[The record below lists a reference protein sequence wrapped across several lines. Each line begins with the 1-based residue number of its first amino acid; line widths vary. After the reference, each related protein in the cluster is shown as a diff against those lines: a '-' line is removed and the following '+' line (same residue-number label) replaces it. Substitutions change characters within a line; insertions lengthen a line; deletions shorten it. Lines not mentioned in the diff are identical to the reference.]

1 MGCGVLGWK
10 WEGYQVGFP
19 RGAPRAHLLS
29 RDRQACSIGHFEPF
43 PEVMEGSEEGD
54 AVIGP
59 RRPTRPPRDSQFRKR
74 ERLVNK

>member
-43 PEVMEGSEEGD
+43 PEVMEGSEEGE
-54 AVIGP
+54 AHAASKRLTVQEA
-59 RRPTRPPRDSQFRKR
+59 RKTRK
-74 ERLVNK
+74 

>member
-1 MGCGVLGWK
+1 M
-10 WEGYQVGFP
+10 GFP

-29 RDRQACSIGHFEPF
+29 RDLQACSKGHVEPF

-59 RRPTRPPRDSQFRKR
+59 RWAHVASKGLTVQEGRKTH
-74 ERLVNK
+74 K